1 MPTHVKRTADDKL
14 ESASSKKPRLEV
26 GQATNQQELKD
37 RLAAKLDAKSSG
49 KLSINTANLKWEFWC
64 LIREFQ
70 RTLLLIEYY
79 RPLSEDLTTEKI
91 AQIRAKL
98 ISNRRTKIVR
108 PDEEESRN
116 QSMVLG
122 DLEVTLSS

>member
-49 KLSINTANLKWEFWC
+49 KLSINTANLK
-64 LIREFQ
+64 
-70 RTLLLIEYY
+70 
-79 RPLSEDLTTEKI
+79 
-91 AQIRAKL
+91 
-98 ISNRRTKIVR
+98 
-108 PDEEESRN
+108 
-116 QSMVLG
+116 
-122 DLEVTLSS
+122 